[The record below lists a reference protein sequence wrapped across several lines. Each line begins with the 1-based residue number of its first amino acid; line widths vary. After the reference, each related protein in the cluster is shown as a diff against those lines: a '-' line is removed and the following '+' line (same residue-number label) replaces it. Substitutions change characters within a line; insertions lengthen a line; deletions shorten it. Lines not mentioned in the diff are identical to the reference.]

1 MYGNAKTIA
10 TTLSVFFIS
19 FSLGC
24 FAQNDAE
31 RSSQESLSRFID
43 AVNSNNPAAQKDYIR
58 AHYLPGFLEVYP
70 VEMHYATLSR
80 LFAEQGK
87 LERPSF
93 SQPEFSDNVFHA
105 SAVVHSDKTELW
117 IEITLYFANKHPTQI
132 TGVRVRNADF
142 KSVPIRTKINTNRQL
157 KREIRS
163 LTKRLEDKGLFS
175 GTILI
180 ANGSKALFVDSVGFS
195 NKRYKIKNTRT
206 TKYNLG
212 SMNKMFTAVALM
224 QLIEQGKISLDDT
237 IEKFIDSSWLAPEI
251 AQNIKV
257 KHLLSHTSGLGSYF
271 NEAYENSP
279 KDHYRSIEDYKPL
292 VRSETLKFN
301 PGTKF
306 HYSNTGMLLAGV
318 LVEKISGQNYFDY
331 VQQHVYAPAQMVNSA
346 SFELD
351 DPIPNLATGYF
362 PNPMDKTQWKEN
374 TYRVG
379 VKGGPAGGGYATV
392 DDLHQFAQALLANQL
407 LSEANT
413 EELFKVHD
421 NLGAHGYGFG
431 FEVEDT
437 TETTIVGHSGRF
449 DGISA
454 NLDIFTKNG
463 YIVVL
468 LSNQSAGI
476 APLRQVTRALIHRLG
491 TPQ

>member
-1 MYGNAKTIA
+1 MHGNTKTIA
-10 TTLSVFFIS
+10 TVLCAIFLS
-19 FSLGC
+19 FSLLC
-24 FAQNDAE
+24 FAENDAE

-58 AHYLPGFLEVYP
+58 THYLPGFLETYP

-93 SQPEFSDNVFHA
+93 SQPEFSDNMFHA

-117 IEITLYFANKHPTQI
+117 TEITLYFANKHPTQI
-132 TGVRVRNADF
+132 TGVSVRNADF
-142 KSVPIRTKINTNRQL
+142 KAVPVGTKISTDRQL
-157 KREIRS
+157 TREIRS
-163 LTKRLEDKGLFS
+163 LIKRLEEKGLFS

-180 ANGSKALFVDSVGFS
+180 ANGSKTLLVDSVGFS

-224 QLIEQGKISLDDT
+224 QLIEEVKISLDDT

-292 VRSETLKFN
+292 VRSETLKFY

-306 HYSNTGMLLAGV
+306 HYSNTGTLLAGV

-392 DDLHQFAQALLANQL
+392 DDLHQF
-407 LSEANT
+407 
-413 EELFKVHD
+413 
-421 NLGAHGYGFG
+421 
-431 FEVEDT
+431 
-437 TETTIVGHSGRF
+437 
-449 DGISA
+449 
-454 NLDIFTKNG
+454 
-463 YIVVL
+463 
-468 LSNQSAGI
+468 
-476 APLRQVTRALIHRLG
+476 P
-491 TPQ
+491 